1 MGTKKMVAFRL
12 DKAVVELLKKIAAE
26 QGVSQASL
34 IRKLILNEAYK

>member
-1 MGTKKMVAFRL
+1 MSAKKMVSIRL

-34 IRKLILNEAYK
+34 IRKLFLGEVYK